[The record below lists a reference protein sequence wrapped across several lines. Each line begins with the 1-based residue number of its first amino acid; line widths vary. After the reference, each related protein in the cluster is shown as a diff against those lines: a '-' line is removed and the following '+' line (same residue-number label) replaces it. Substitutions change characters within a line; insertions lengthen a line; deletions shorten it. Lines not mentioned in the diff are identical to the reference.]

1 MKKRLSYFPYNERS
15 RSSWTLST
23 PRHLALSP
31 IRSSIKTV
39 TYVSGT
45 FVTLVSGPYKRG
57 DWGDFP
63 MLPYNRR
70 LKTKAR
76 SLRTKPT
83 DAELHLWH
91 RLRRKQILGVQF
103 YRQKPIAN
111 YIADFYAPAAK
122 LVVELDGAQHLEPGQ
137 SKYDAQRSR
146 DLEQQ
151 GLKVL
156 RFDDRQVLLQT
167 EAVLETIFQAMKN
180 PS

>member
-1 MKKRLSYFPYNERS
+1 MGNDQFE
-15 RSSWTLST
+15 
-23 PRHLALSP
+23 
-31 IRSSIKTV
+31 
-39 TYVSGT
+39 
-45 FVTLVSGPYKRG
+45 KRG